1 MNNPEQDFDIPQMP
15 AAPNEDPIAELLG
28 VRVSEMNDEQLDQY
42 VKEMR
47 TVIEAPQ
54 SFRALLKKHGSVETK
69 AKKTSKSVAKNI
81 VMDLGL

>member
-1 MNNPEQDFDIPQMP
+1 MTRPEQDFDIPQMP
-15 AAPNEDPIAELLG
+15 VPPDEDPIAELLG

-54 SFRALLKKHGSVETK
+54 SFRALLKNHGSVQTK
-69 AKKTSKSVAKNI
+69 AKKASKSVAKNI
-81 VMDLGL
+81 VLDLDL